1 MSPRQ
6 GPERPA
12 DRIRKLV
19 TLAASGDTPEALLAR
34 EKAREAIGKLNVELL
49 DTLAGQRRRLLKQ
62 LWDEC
67 RRLYRSNERATKG
80 ETGDLVNSAALLLG
94 HYERY
99 DALIAAVLLARIEA
113 GHTLTSKER
122 QQLDGPLDSW
132 LDGFMSRRYEDRRQA
147 REARRQERRA
157 RDV

>member
-19 TLAASGDTPEALLAR
+19 ALAASGDTPEALLAR
-34 EKAREAIGKLNVELL
+34 EKAREAIAKLDVELL
-49 DTLAGQRRRLLKQ
+49 DTLAGQRKRLLKG
-62 LWDEC
+62 LWEENS
-67 RRLYRSNERATKG
+67 RLYSAHERATKA
-80 ETGDLVNSAALLLG
+80 ETGDLVNSAALLLR

-113 GHTLTSKER
+113 GHTLTAEER

-132 LDGFMSRRYEDRRQA
+132 LDGFDERRRENRRAA
-147 REARRQERRA
+147 REARRNEQRA
-157 RDV
+157 RD